1 MLTITAA
8 APADRD
14 AALAIYAGA
23 RAFMAAH
30 GNPTQWA
37 GGYPPPAQVEA
48 DIAAG
53 RLYLAREDGAV
64 QGVFFFG
71 PGPDPTYAH
80 IEQGRWPDDEPY
92 WVVHR
97 IASAGLRRGV
107 AGECLAWCC
116 RQAGGRVRIDTH
128 ADNRPMQATL
138 ARAGFAPCGVIF
150 THDGTPRL
158 AYQYAGGETAG
169 I

>member
-1 MLTITAA
+1 MLTITPA
-8 APADRD
+8 APADRN

-23 RAFMAAH
+23 RTFMAGH

-37 GGYPPPAQVEA
+37 GGYPPPEQVDA
-48 DIAAG
+48 DIREG
-53 RLYLAREDGAV
+53 RLYLACGDGAV
-64 QGVFFFG
+64 QAVFYFA

-80 IEQGRWPDDEPY
+80 IEEGRWPDEEPY

-116 RQAGGRVRIDTH
+116 EKAGGRVRIDTH
-128 ADNRPMQATL
+128 KDNLPMQRTL
-138 ARAGFAPCGVIF
+138 ARAGFVYCGVIC
-150 THDGTPRL
+150 TRDGSPRL
-158 AYQYAGGETAG
+158 AYQHAE
-169 I
+169 

>member
-1 MLTITAA
+1 MLTITPA

-23 RAFMAAH
+23 RAFMARH

-37 GGYPPPAQVEA
+37 GGYPPPEQVDA

-53 RLYLAREDGAV
+53 RLYLAREGGAV
-64 QGVFFFG
+64 QAVSSLA
-71 PGPDPTYAH
+71 PGPDPTYAV
-80 IEQGRWPDDEPY
+80 IEQGRWPDEAPY

-116 RQAGGRVRIDTH
+116 RKAGGRVRIDTH
-128 ADNRPMQATL
+128 RDNLPMQRTL
-138 ARAGFAPCGVIF
+138 ARAGFACCGVIH
-150 THDGTPRL
+150 TRDGSPRL
-158 AYQYAGGETAG
+158 AYQHTE
-169 I
+169 